1 MIEFD
6 SEEIM
11 VKIVWNRVDNSW
23 GSQLLT
29 INEETGFVRRPL
41 HSGEEISFEFTGNR
55 GCIGY
60 VGEDGRYPCPEF
72 NFLDSGR
79 QCYACRQRD
88 KEIEYVEGRSGKMR
102 TGEHSV
108 YLAVAGGKVKV
119 GVTRTERLERR
130 WIEQGA
136 SYATE
141 IEVFENAQ
149 EALEKESEISDRGIS
164 ERIMKTT
171 KYDVEDDRSVLKDE
185 ISSLGYNNVNVVD
198 VQSMSMYNSPG
209 RVNDYVK
216 DNKVSGNITSVKGQI
231 LYVDDIAV
239 GVTQGK
245 CVSDSSQES
254 ILSYM

>member
-1 MIEFD
+1 ML
-6 SEEIM
+6 
-11 VKIVWNRVDNSW
+11 KIAWNRVDDSW

-29 INEETGFVRRPL
+29 IDEGKGFVQRPL
-41 HSGEEISFEFTGNR
+41 HSGEEIGFEFTGNR

-60 VGEDGRYPCPEF
+60 VGEDRRYPCPDF

-79 QCYACRQRD
+79 QCYACRKRD
-88 KEIEYVEGRSGKMR
+88 KEIDYVEGRSGKMR
-102 TGEHSV
+102 TGKHSV

-141 IEVFENAQ
+141 IKIFENAE

-164 ERIMKTT
+164 ERIMKTS
-171 KYDVEDDRSVLKDE
+171 KYNVEDDRHVLEDE
-185 ISSLGYNNVNVVD
+185 IDSMGYDDTDIVD
-198 VQSMSMYNSPG
+198 VQSMSMYNQPE

-216 DNKVSGNITSVKGQI
+216 DNKVSGSIRSVKGQI
-231 LYVDDIAV
+231 IYVDDIAV
-239 GVTQGK
+239 GVTRGK
-245 CVSDSSQES
+245 CISDSSQES
-254 ILSYM
+254 ILSYV